1 MLIDSLLKKIPFF
14 SQIPDDVIKKI
25 QNSGTIEELPVGHV
39 ICREG
44 DETNSMYLILKGD
57 VRIYKQDDQGLEI
70 EMAVLKAGSFLGELA
85 FLDNNP
91 RSADV
96 ACITDVELFTLVR
109 EDFLKLLEN
118 HPEIIRSVIISLT
131 SKLREKIEDDFT
143 SKLSKERLRSQAEVE
158 RHRSLSLMVAGVAHE
173 INNPIGA
180 VSSANNVIDRCIDK
194 IETELQQS
202 ETLEDFTGGRAYNN
216 LREILRENSAIVAS
230 ASERI
235 TTIVT
240 SLRNFVRLDE
250 AEYQQVDI
258 HEGINSTLTLL
269 ESRYKGRI
277 EVTTD
282 YGDLPEIRCFPGQ
295 LNQVFMN
302 LLKNAVQAI
311 EGVGT
316 IHIQTSQKAKSI
328 QVAFTDSG
336 VGIGPEKLKKLF
348 DFGFSQDNDR
358 VKMGAGLASSM
369 NIIKKH
375 AGTITVKSEVGS
387 GSTFTIEI
395 PVQ

>member
-1 MLIDSLLKKIPFF
+1 M
-14 SQIPDDVIKKI
+14 
-25 QNSGTIEELPVGHV
+25 
-39 ICREG
+39 
-44 DETNSMYLILKGD
+44 
-57 VRIYKQDDQGLEI
+57 
-70 EMAVLKAGSFLGELA
+70 
-85 FLDNNP
+85 
-91 RSADV
+91 
-96 ACITDVELFTLVR
+96 
-109 EDFLKLLEN
+109 
-118 HPEIIRSVIISLT
+118 
-131 SKLREKIEDDFT
+131 
-143 SKLSKERLRSQAEVE
+143 
-158 RHRSLSLMVAGVAHE
+158 
-173 INNPIGA
+173 
-180 VSSANNVIDRCIDK
+180 
-194 IETELQQS
+194 
-202 ETLEDFTGGRAYNN
+202 
-216 LREILRENSAIVAS
+216 
-230 ASERI
+230 
-235 TTIVT
+235 
-240 SLRNFVRLDE
+240 RLDE

-258 HEGINSTLTLL
+258 HEGINSTSTLL